1 MKGKPSGMSQK
12 RAGTVSSL
20 QKRVQSSGTMQ
31 GSKSHLYPVKT
42 ATADRVPK
50 PNTSSKDTPKKAGK
64 SLKQTFETSIS
75 YWLGSADLKTRIES
89 DFDVINMGEE
99 GITKAAIDDLT
110 AHIGITR
117 KAMAEEVLGLSV
129 KTLERKT
136 PKEKLDKQTSSH
148 AIEIAKIMQ
157 HAYEVF
163 EDEEKVKRWMNKEN
177 RALNNLKPAMLL
189 RTLTGINMVNDILGR
204 IQEGVYS

>member
-1 MKGKPSGMSQK
+1 MPGKAIKAAPKKGSTSIRASQK
-12 RAGTVSSL
+12 GVQPVRSRQRSRNSVGAGINAATDPLTVASS
-20 QKRVQSSGTMQ
+20 VI
-31 GSKSHLYPVKT
+31 Y
-42 ATADRVPK
+42 DR
-50 PNTSSKDTPKKAGK
+50 PKKGSEK
-64 SLKQTFETSIS
+64 TVNQTSIS
-75 YWLGSADLKTRIES
+75 YWLGSAHLKSGIES
-89 DFDVINMGEE
+89 DFDVINMGEV

-163 EDEEKVKRWMNKEN
+163 EDEDKVKRWMNKEN